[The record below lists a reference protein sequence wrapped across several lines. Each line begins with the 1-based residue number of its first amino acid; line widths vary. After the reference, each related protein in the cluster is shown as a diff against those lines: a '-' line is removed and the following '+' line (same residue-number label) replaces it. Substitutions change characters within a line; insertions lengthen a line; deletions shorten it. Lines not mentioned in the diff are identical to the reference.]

1 MGFDDVIDAGVK
13 KVTTIWKDGAE
24 AHPFLGLD
32 GKEELWK
39 ERSCRELSLPARK
52 WQKWKDERG

>member
-13 KVTTIWKDGAE
+13 KVIAIWKDGAE
-24 AHPFLGLD
+24 THPFLGLD

-39 ERSCRELSLPARK
+39 ERSCRELS
-52 WQKWKDERG
+52 